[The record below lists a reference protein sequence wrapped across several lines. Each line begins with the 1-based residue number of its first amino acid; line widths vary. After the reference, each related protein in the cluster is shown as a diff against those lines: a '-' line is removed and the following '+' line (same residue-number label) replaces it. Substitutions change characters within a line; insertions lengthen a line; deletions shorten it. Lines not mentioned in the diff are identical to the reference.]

1 MSESDGSEDGGARVT
16 RSQSARAAAAALAT
30 QTRQQRQP
38 RARRVADDDGPPGL
52 LSDDSVDHMDE
63 DGDGG
68 GGDEEG
74 YEWEDDED
82 GDEGDDGEDA
92 PMPGVAPA
100 LTDML
105 NRLRGHPMFDF
116 LAQLGGAALP
126 AVAAAAGAEAAG
138 AAHGPEAPPPV
149 FPFMTG
155 PGGEAAMGM
164 GSLALLGAL
173 GVPMPGGMGGGP
185 GGAPTEAQEE
195 LFFRTL
201 MSMHPGASHGFAAA
215 AGVAGGGANERQTP
229 EQVVAAQ
236 DAWLEAQAA
245 EQARI
250 AADAEQL
257 LAVPESAPVF
267 VDVCGVAAVQQ
278 RARSAAVRNALKD
291 QQFVAALLQKMAE
304 RAGRVDG
311 RLNGPL
317 LQKTAAMLAG

>member
-16 RSQSARAAAAALAT
+16 RSQWISRVAAAVEAPQA
-30 QTRQQRQP
+30 RHQP
-38 RARRVADDDGPPGL
+38 RGQRRFGDDGPHGL
-52 LSDDSVDHMDE
+52 LSDDDSDVDHMDE

-68 GGDEEG
+68 GGAEDG
-74 YEWEDDED
+74 YEWEEGDDED
-82 GDEGDDGEDA
+82 GEDSEDA
-92 PMPGVAPA
+92 PLPGVAPA

-215 AGVAGGGANERQTP
+215 AGVAGGGAIARRTP

-250 AADAEQL
+250 AADVEQL

-304 RAGRVDG
+304 RVGHVG
-311 RLNGPL
+311 GTLHGPL
-317 LQKTAAMLAG
+317 LQKTAAMMAG